1 MFILSIFQNNYN
13 TIDFV
18 EPEADHKLRHYRMLR
33 QQVHDLEISQRAMK
47 RSINEMQHQRLP
59 DRISNM
65 EIEQKKLAN
74 SNFNMSRQIS
84 NFDKLHSS
92 MLELLEDI
100 EDIQTKF
107 DKTVPEIRREIT
119 KVEIDSAQLT
129 SDQHLLKEED
139 HNLAK
144 SVQAM
149 AYSISTL
156 QNERTNRKTLEI
168 EVHNLKVDIKKLQ
181 AAAAVH
187 KNIAHN
193 HINKVSLEK

>member
-1 MFILSIFQNNYN
+1 MFIMYFQDNYN

-59 DRISNM
+59 DRISTM

-139 HNLAK
+139 HSLAK

-156 QNERTNRKTLEI
+156 QNERSNRKTLET

-181 AAAAVH
+181 ATAAVH

-193 HINKVSLEK
+193 HINKVSFEK

>member
-1 MFILSIFQNNYN
+1 
-13 TIDFV
+13 
-18 EPEADHKLRHYRMLR
+18 MLR

-59 DRISNM
+59 DRISTM

-139 HNLAK
+139 HSLAK

-156 QNERTNRKTLEI
+156 QNERSNRKTLET

-181 AAAAVH
+181 ATAAVH

-193 HINKVSLEK
+193 HINKVSFEK